1 MGRRKSKSDFR
12 SNRTIRPKS
21 LAMVFLAGLI
31 LCGLSF
37 WPPVFALAADI
48 TLAWNPNNEPI
59 LGGYL
64 MYYGAYSG
72 GPYDGEAALDG
83 PSPINV
89 PLDSLTDPRAP
100 RLTVHGLGDGTYYFT
115 ATAYDA
121 QGYESNFSNEVA
133 ARIVDGR
140 VTVVTISESSGGG
153 GGGGGCF
160 ISATQ

>member
-1 MGRRKSKSDFR
+1 MGKRKSRSGFR
-12 SNRTIRPKS
+12 SNRKIKLLS
-21 LAMVFLAGLI
+21 LATVFLGGLI
-31 LCGLSF
+31 ICGLSF
-37 WPPVFALAADI
+37 WPPVFALAADV

-64 MYYGAYSG
+64 IYYGAYSG

-89 PLDSLTDPRAP
+89 PLGSLTDPRTP
-100 RLTVHGLGDGTYYFT
+100 RLTIRGLADGTYYFT
-115 ATAYDA
+115 ATAYDS
-121 QGYESNFSNEVA
+121 QGYESTFSNEVA
-133 ARIVDGR
+133 AHIVDGR
-140 VTVVTISESSGGG
+140 VTVVTISDSSGS

>member
-1 MGRRKSKSDFR
+1 MDPKNKKCGSR
-12 SNRTIRPKS
+12 SRCTVTLKNP
-21 LAMVFLAGLI
+21 AMVFLVGLI

-59 LGGYL
+59 INGYL
-64 MYYGAYSG
+64 MYYGVYSG

-100 RLTVHGLGDGTYYFT
+100 RLTVHGLGDGTYFFT
-115 ATAYDA
+115 ATAYDTL
-121 QGYESNFSNEVA
+121 GYESNFSNEVA

-140 VTVVTISESSGGG
+140 VTVLTISGSS
-153 GGGGGCF
+153 GGGGCF

>member
-1 MGRRKSKSDFR
+1 
-12 SNRTIRPKS
+12 
-21 LAMVFLAGLI
+21 MVFLAGLI

-64 MYYGAYSG
+64 MHYGAYSG

-100 RLTVHGLGDGTYYFT
+100 RLTVRGLADGTYYFT
-115 ATAYDA
+115 ATAYDT

-153 GGGGGCF
+153 GGGGCF

>member
-1 MGRRKSKSDFR
+1 MGKRKSRSGFR
-12 SNRTIRPKS
+12 SNRRIKQQS
-21 LAMVFLAGLI
+21 LAAVFLAGLI

-72 GPYDGEAALDG
+72 GPYDGKTASAEE
-83 PSPINV
+83 SPIDV
-89 PLDSLTDPRAP
+89 PLSSLADPRAP
-100 RLTVHGLGDGTYYFT
+100 RLTIRGLADGTYYFT
-115 ATAYDA
+115 ATAYDT

-140 VTVVTISESSGGG
+140 VTVVTISDSSGG